1 MVVNRFLLLF
11 GPNFNFSFECWSVYC
26 NLDINCLFVFHVT
39 LPPINIKVVK
49 SHFTPLNPNF
59 NQFVLYEYG
68 RKNMIILKWFVNGF
82 RHICS
87 LLCNNVASKSESKRA
102 AALQTP
108 VSFCF
113 LLLNAIE
120 HKRPFSQILLP
131 FWSIGPKNV
140 RTGS

>member
-68 RKNMIILKWFVNGF
+68 RWKIEVSYFSTYQVMMLT
-82 RHICS
+82 
-87 LLCNNVASKSESKRA
+87 ASSKRRA
-102 AALQTP
+102 AISEQQISRQHLRQAA
-108 VSFCF
+108 VS
-113 LLLNAIE
+113 E
-120 HKRPFSQILLP
+120 QQISKQQG
-131 FWSIGPKNV
+131 SIQQSLMIC
-140 RTGS
+140 RELHW